1 MRIIANYSFLEVFK
15 RWGKELLFLFIVVIL
30 FYLAIYYNYRHMGIE
45 SWKVPIM
52 FCISSFLIILSIVWF
67 PNKRS
72 TNLNRIDLLCLGY
85 IIFLI
90 LRNLIS
96 KDSNNLE
103 PVYYV
108 KWFLLICIYLISRNI
123 PSIYTKHL
131 IIAISTAG
139 LASWLLSLFANS
151 GHAAAY
157 LSICFAG
164 LLAFVLSKKILIKYS
179 LYYVLLA
186 LLLLGLIITFSRGA
200 ILAVLIALI
209 FLTYNCLKNRPLIKG
224 KTVFFLVLIPTVC
237 IFLSFVLYRVRP
249 ESADVRL
256 LLWRVCGEN
265 FLHKPFFGYSPE
277 SLQSLY
283 MYWQADYFQQ
293 HPDSFFVPFATNHY
307 QSFNEIIHILCEQ
320 GIVGFLIIAYITGYV
335 LIKRNRKEYLPIKAS
350 LIALIVVSCFLY
362 TFDILPIAILLPLFI
377 GLLNNTA
384 DTDGRKVIFIESKN
398 GKKVKILTK
407 CLLSA
412 LCISVI
418 FYSSLIFFKYDK
430 VQKKIMNYIH
440 EDSGIALTNE
450 DDNIIFRNRD
460 MALAYAGYSYQEKDT
475 SKRIE
480 ILKRSSKK
488 IPISSM
494 FLIIGDLYLQIEDF
508 KEAEN
513 CYLLA
518 YHMVPD
524 RMLPKYYLFNYYK
537 QIKDSAKAKEWAII
551 IMNSNPRIY
560 NAVTIDIK
568 HYAIEYLH
576 N

>member
-1 MRIIANYSFLEVFK
+1 
-15 RWGKELLFLFIVVIL
+15 
-30 FYLAIYYNYRHMGIE
+30 MGIE

-52 FCISSFLIILSIVWF
+52 FCISSFLILLSMIWF
-67 PNKRS
+67 SDKRS
-72 TNLNRIDLLCLGY
+72 TNLNRLDLLCLGY
-85 IIFLI
+85 IIYLA
-90 LRNLIS
+90 LRIAVS
-96 KDSNNLE
+96 KDSNDLE
-103 PVYYV
+103 PVFYV
-108 KWFLLICIYLISRNI
+108 KLFLFICIYLIGRNI
-123 PSIYTKHL
+123 PSFYTRHL
-131 IIAISTAG
+131 IIAISITG
-139 LASWLLSLFANS
+139 IASWLLSLFANS
-151 GHAAAY
+151 GHTAAY
-157 LSICFAG
+157 LSICFSG
-164 LLAFVLSKKILIKYS
+164 LLTFALSKRILVKYS
-179 LYYVLLA
+179 LYYLLLA
-186 LLLLGLIITFSRGA
+186 LLLIGLIITFSRGA
-200 ILAVLIALI
+200 VLAVFIVLI
-209 FLTYNCLKNRPLIKG
+209 FLTYNCLKNRPLVNG
-224 KTVFFLVLIPTVC
+224 KEVVFLLLISIVC
-237 IFLSFVLYRVRP
+237 IFLSFILYRIRP

-293 HPDSFFVPFATNHY
+293 HPNSFFVPFATNHY

-320 GIVGFLIIAYITGYV
+320 GIVGFLIIAYITGCV
-335 LIKRNRKEYLPIKAS
+335 LIKRNRKEYLPIKAP

-377 GLLNNTA
+377 GLLNNNSA
-384 DTDGRKVIFIESKN
+384 DSGTIDKSYLKLGNQKMRRITI
-398 GKKVKILTK
+398 K
-407 CLLSA
+407 CLFSV
-412 LCISVI
+412 LCICIIFHSVSVFI
-418 FYSSLIFFKYDK
+418 KYDK
-430 VQKKIMNYIH
+430 TQGALMKYIH
-440 EDSGIALTNE
+440 ENNSIAFSC
-450 DDNIIFRNRD
+450 DDESIIFNNRD
-460 MALAYAGYSYQEKDT
+460 MAIAYAGYSYQEKDT

-488 IPISSM
+488 IPTSSV
-494 FLIIGDLYLQIEDF
+494 FLTLGDLYLKTEDF

-537 QIKDSAKAKEWAII
+537 QIKNSAKAKEWAEI

-568 HYAIEYLH
+568 HSAKEYLH